1 VAIRCKLIHQTVTCV
16 HSLQALLSGLLDAAT
31 EAAQQ
36 RHSSS
41 SSCSSSQRTC
51 ALASQS
57 FLPLLLTQ
65 PTTAAAVSSAATS
78 VAAAAL
84 QLEEGVHERLSAA
97 LVREID
103 ALSSAEI
110 LRSLLAV
117 TPVTHAT
124 LRLVRRCLRPLPPSE
139 VTRLRLPLHFVLD
152 SSSSTSNGSSS
163 SARARWIARV
173 RTLLD
178 AELET
183 NAALPLRH
191 LGRYF
196 FAVQPTSSSSNS
208 TSSSVASRDK
218 YSVSHWVILKVD
230 ARDALSGD
238 SNSPDVS
245 PERSYGTSLPP
256 TSTVSGG
263 AASSSGAVSG
273 LGHHRFAL
281 CVSVAV
287 HHPRGTSLYEQ
298 RAALVQGAV
307 GAVAATAERV
317 NRLLLLAHL
326 HDTRVASDLLI
337 SREHRHTA
345 SASSTSS
352 TSAGASAAIIA
363 TAATAAASSGAAA
376 AAAAVHDSS
385 DGSTDTISAVLAG
398 LQASTALSSALGS
411 SSSSAFVHGQFAC
424 PLKFSRNFTLNHRLQ
439 AR

>member
-1 VAIRCKLIHQTVTCV
+1 MCSRYTGTPERPTKRGNRGSPAAPQQQQQLQQQSTHLCISITVFPP
-16 HSLQALLSGLLDAAT
+16 AT
-31 EAAQQ
+31 ADSAN
-36 RHSSS
+36 SSS
-41 SSCSSSQRTC
+41 SSGSTS
-51 ALASQS
+51 
-57 FLPLLLTQ
+57 
-65 PTTAAAVSSAATS
+65 AVSSAATS
-78 VAAAAL
+78 AAVVAL

-163 SARARWIARV
+163 SARARWINRV

-196 FAVQPTSSSSNS
+196 FAVQPTSNNSSSTS
-208 TSSSVASRDK
+208 TTTSSSVASRDK

-230 ARDALSGD
+230 ARDALSED

-245 PERSYGTSLPP
+245 PERSYGESLPP
-256 TSTVSGG
+256 TSTVPSG
-263 AASSSGAVSG
+263 ATSSSGAVSG
-273 LGHHRFAL
+273 LGRHRFAL

-287 HHPRGTSLYEQ
+287 HHPRGTPLHEQ

-337 SREHRHTA
+337 SREHRHAA
-345 SASSTSS
+345 SASSAFGSTGAGAAVS
-352 TSAGASAAIIA
+352 TSAA
-363 TAATAAASSGAAA
+363 TTAAASSGT

-385 DGSTDTISAVLAG
+385 GGSSDAMSAVLAG
-398 LQASTALSSALGS
+398 LQGSTALSGALGS

>member
-1 VAIRCKLIHQTVTCV
+1 VFPPATAD
-16 HSLQALLSGLLDAAT
+16 SANSSGST
-31 EAAQQ
+31 
-36 RHSSS
+36 S
-41 SSCSSSQRTC
+41 
-51 ALASQS
+51 
-57 FLPLLLTQ
+57 
-65 PTTAAAVSSAATS
+65 AVSSAATS
-78 VAAAAL
+78 AAAAAL

-124 LRLVRRCLRPLPPSE
+124 LRLVRRCLRPLPPTE

-152 SSSSTSNGSSS
+152 SSSSTSSGSSS

-196 FAVQPTSSSSNS
+196 FAVQPSSSSSS
-208 TSSSVASRDK
+208 TGTGTGSSSGNNSSSSATVASRDK

-230 ARDALSGD
+230 ARDALAGD

-245 PERSYGTSLPP
+245 PERSYGASHSP
-256 TSTVSGG
+256 TSTVTG
-263 AASSSGAVSG
+263 SSSSSSSSAAVSG

-287 HHPRGTSLYEQ
+287 HHPRGTPLYEQ

-337 SREHRHTA
+337 SREHRH
-345 SASSTSS
+345 SVSGSSTTSS
-352 TSAGASAAIIA
+352 TAVTA
-363 TAATAAASSGAAA
+363 TAACSGG
-376 AAAAVHDSS
+376 AAVHDSS
-385 DGSTDTISAVLAG
+385 DGSSDTMSAVLAG
-398 LQASTALSSALGS
+398 LQASAALSSALGS